1 MHELIRLKFR
11 SRRAVWLLSNTE
23 AQITSLDLHANY
35 SDEPKPSPGN
45 SWSNTG
51 CDWSS
56 SAALLLALLRHFTF
70 CSEWENGYSPS
81 SWGENSVTFESS
93 NVQSQLLNIL
103 LQQSTSVLTTVRG
116 TGSVCYLRS
125 FSYAVKLKKEKC
137 LLVHSQ
143 FPCKSWIWLHFGITW
158 DRFLTENA
166 SSFLINPF
174 RDPNSIQKLTL
185 LM

>member
-1 MHELIRLKFR
+1 MQTTLMSQSLPLAIAEATQ
-11 SRRAVWLLSNTE
+11 AVTGALQLPCSLPCSD
-23 AQITSLDLHANY
+23 TSH
-35 SDEPKPSPGN
+35 
-45 SWSNTG
+45 
-51 CDWSS
+51 
-56 SAALLLALLRHFTF
+56 SAVNERMVTHHQV
-70 CSEWENGYSPS
+70 
-81 SWGENSVTFESS
+81 GENSVTFESS

-116 TGSVCYLRS
+116 TGSVCYLPS

-143 FPCKSWIWLHFGITW
+143 FPSKSWIWLHFGITW